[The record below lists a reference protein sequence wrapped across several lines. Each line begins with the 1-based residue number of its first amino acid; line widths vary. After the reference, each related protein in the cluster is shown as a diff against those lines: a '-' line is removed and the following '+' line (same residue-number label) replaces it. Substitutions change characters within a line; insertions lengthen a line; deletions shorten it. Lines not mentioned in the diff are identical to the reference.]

1 MRFVTYDREGYPQ
14 PAVLRDG
21 IVVDLPG
28 VSSLLDLI
36 RRGEEAMRAANAL
49 PERSV
54 GLPIEEVRLLAPIP
68 EPARFVLATGWNYLA
83 HFDEGVGKRDDK
95 VTELPEYP
103 SFFAKADTT
112 ITGPTAA
119 IPYDAKFTEQL
130 DAEAEI
136 AVVIGAGGRSIPVEQ
151 ANKHVFGYT
160 LANDVS
166 ARDVQRRHGGQW
178 LKGKSIDRS
187 CPLGPYLVTVDEL
200 PTGEPIDITCSI
212 NGDVL
217 QDATTDLM
225 IFSIPELVS
234 ALSEAMT
241 LRPGDILLTGTPEG
255 VGYARTPPR
264 YLRPGDEV
272 VVSSTQLGELRN
284 RVVEQSLTTY
294 LSDMTEPAPQ
304 G

>member
-1 MRFVTYDREGYPQ
+1 MRFVTYDRDGYAQ
-14 PAVLRDG
+14 PALLRDG
-21 IVVDLPG
+21 ELVDLAG
-28 VSSLLDLI
+28 VSSVLDLI
-36 RRGEEAMRAANAL
+36 RHGEEGLQIARAAL
-49 PERSV
+49 GQPGGMPV
-54 GLPIEEVRLLAPIP
+54 DQVRLLAPIP
-68 EPARFVLATGWNYLA
+68 EPARFVLATGWNYLG
-83 HFDEGVGKRDDK
+83 HFDEGVGKRDDE
-95 VTELPEYP
+95 VTKLPEYP

-112 ITGPTAA
+112 ITGPTDA
-119 IPYDAKFTEQL
+119 IPYDATLTEQL

-136 AVVIGAGGRSIPVEQ
+136 AVVIGAGGRSIPVDEVGR
-151 ANKHVFGYT
+151 HIFGYT

-166 ARDVQRRHGGQW
+166 ARDLQRRHGGQW

-187 CPLGPYLVTVDEL
+187 CPLGPYLVTADEFPL
-200 PTGEPIDITCSI
+200 SEPLDIKCSI

-241 LRPGDILLTGTPEG
+241 LRSGDILLTGTPQG

-264 YLRPGDEV
+264 FLTPGDEV
-272 VVSSTQLGELRN
+272 VVSSSRLGELRN

-294 LSDMTEPAPQ
+294 TSEITEAIQ
-304 G
+304 HS